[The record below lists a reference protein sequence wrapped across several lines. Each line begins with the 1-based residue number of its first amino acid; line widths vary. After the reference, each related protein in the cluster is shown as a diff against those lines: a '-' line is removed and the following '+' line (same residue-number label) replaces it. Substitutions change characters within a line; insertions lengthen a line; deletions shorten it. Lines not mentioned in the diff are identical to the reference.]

1 MVKTILFLFLTIFC
15 KYAITNDIL
24 FGITG
29 LAKVGE
35 SCFLSILIEDKS
47 NLKIK
52 ELGLSMYSTNK
63 DNLLIGRSKIT
74 LFKLNKIQPYTTSVP
89 IDMENNELCN
99 EIRYVNVIMNKCI
112 PSIKKDISCKNLIKV
127 NEKYKEDHSII
138 TKIIENPYYY
148 TYNTNQYFIK
158 ELNTYLNVINASFA
172 KKYNLIENTYGLII
186 TNNLSSNIFKKGDLI
201 IEAEMKSIKNIKQ
214 LKNQIN
220 TVFANEKEYILINF
234 IRKNQ
239 KKLVAVKLK

>member
-29 LAKVGE
+29 LAKVGK

-89 IDMENNELCN
+89 IDMENTELCN

-127 NEKYKEDHSII
+127 NEKYKEDHSIM
-138 TKIIENPYYY
+138 TRVLEDPSYY
-148 TYNTNQYFIK
+148 TFNSNPYFIK
-158 ELNTYLNVINASFA
+158 EFNVYLKVINASFA
-172 KKYNLIENTYGLII
+172 KKYNLIENTYGLIVTDI
-186 TNNLSSNIFKKGDLI
+186 KGSSFFKKGDLI
-201 IEAEMKSIKNIKQ
+201 VEAEMESVKNIKQ

-220 TVFANEKEYILINF
+220 IVFENKNNYILINF
-234 IRKNQ
+234 IRQNH